1 MAIPASGPL
10 SLTDIQ
16 TEFGGTNPISLSE
29 YYAGGGLVPA
39 GTTGTY
45 GAVPSSGA
53 ISVQNFYGTS
63 NFIPSYIENVFSTTV
78 YNGTGSAQTITNNIN
93 LSGSGGLVWSKG
105 RQAANAYNNFLQ
117 DTVQGT
123 GVYLSSNNAN
133 ESTATS
139 TGVTAF
145 NSNGYTTG
153 NASQLNQNGYQYV
166 SWTFRKQAK
175 FFDIVQYTGNATA
188 RTIAHNLGS
197 VPMCI
202 MVKDLTV
209 GRGWKVYHVYTGEN
223 NSLILNSRTGAVS
236 GSEWNST
243 APTSSVFSI
252 GNDSQVNSTGST
264 YIAYLFAGYGAGGF
278 GLNNDQDVIMCGG
291 FTTNSSGN
299 SSRNLGWEPQF
310 VMYKKAYGQGDW
322 KVMDIMRQYETQY
335 GQYGSNGLAA
345 PLQWNTANQ
354 ETENTGD
361 SGWVTSTGFGIGQ
374 EQAST
379 DFLYIAI
386 RRGPM
391 KIPTVGTSVYTPIYQ
406 TPAGGGTLRT
416 VGFPAD
422 LMIGTYTA
430 AATPRYVNTRLT
442 GFANNSGAN
451 QTTPKLQTEST
462 AAEAFG
468 YPLFYNVY
476 NTTARDGDYIYN
488 SNGINWLFGR
498 APSFFDI
505 VCYAGDGTYD
515 RSINHNLG
523 VTPEMTI
530 VRSRNGDGVN
540 WYVNATPFTNWTNGY
555 PCGFLNLSDT
565 ITGNGNTGVKTP
577 TSTTFVV
584 SGPNTNSNNSSY
596 NSYVAYLFATCA
608 GVSKVGSYTGTGAL
622 QTVNCGFT
630 SGARF
635 ILIKR
640 IDSTGGWYVWDSAR
654 GISSGN
660 DPYSLLNSASSQV
673 TGTSYVDTTSV
684 GFQVTAAAPAEL
696 NASGGTYFFLAIA

>member
-16 TEFGGTNPISLSE
+16 TEFGGSNPISLSE

-299 SSRNLGWEPQF
+299 SSRYLGWEPQF

-442 GFANNSGAN
+442 GFANNSGSS
-451 QTTPKLQTEST
+451 QTTPKIASDSSG
-462 AAEAFG
+462 AEAFG

-498 APSFFDI
+498 APNFFDV
-505 VCYAGDGTYD
+505 VCYRGNNVYNQA
-515 RSINHNLG
+515 IPHNLAA
-523 VTPEMTI
+523 VPELVI
-530 VRSRNGDGVN
+530 VKNRTTGGSYWAVYTTTTGSSNLLKLNLTNASASNPYAWGSTAASSTNFYVGDDFN
-540 WYVNATPFTNWTNGY
+540 TN
-555 PCGFLNLSDT
+555 NLSD
-565 ITGNGNTGVKTP
+565 
-577 TSTTFVV
+577 SFVM
-584 SGPNTNSNNSSY
+584 
-596 NSYVAYLFATCA
+596 YLFATCA

-635 ILIKR
+635 VLIKR
-640 IDSTGGWYVWDSAR
+640 TDSTGDWYVWDSAR

-673 TGTSYVDTTSV
+673 TGTNYVDTTSV